1 MQCYTKDDDLFGPQ
15 VQGCRS
21 GFDFTL
27 LFEQSV
33 FQIAP
38 CALLLVSIPVRAAY
52 LRRQNVK
59 TLKTSMAT
67 AKLAAIAL
75 LAVTQL
81 ALLIVWAVTPVLPT
95 RASIP
100 AATLSFLA
108 SLALLFLSS
117 IEHSRSVR
125 PSAVINLYL
134 FGSLILDIPQ
144 ARTLWLRSGPRS
156 LPGVFTAGVAAKT
169 VSLLLEARSKRRSL
183 FQPYRLLAPE
193 ALVSLYD
200 QAVLWWLIPLF
211 KSGFRGII
219 SIESLY
225 PVDTSLSSDDVDQR
239 SQRVWNTRV
248 ALDKTSLLW
257 TLLQQVNT
265 DIQRITTSMAMID
278 NLFAAPAEVAVAV
291 FLLNRQTGVSC
302 IAPIALSL
310 LISGISFAT
319 STVAIPYQKKWL
331 KAVSE
336 RVSYT
341 AAVLG
346 FPKGFKMLGLTEHL
360 SAEIQALRV
369 KELDDYASFRKFSVW
384 RNVFGG
390 LPELFSGP
398 VALMMYTQINGTSA
412 LTQTRA
418 FTTLSLLNLLAA
430 PVEQLIHVI
439 PQVQTALASVQRIE
453 AFLLQRSAT
462 SLLLTKDAL
471 SHMGHS
477 GVDHDDVAHDGN
489 AIELSVLAKQSDT
502 QDRKAH
508 VTLADVT
515 IRLGD
520 KQRHILRNIDLKL
533 AADSLTVVTGPV
545 GSGKSTLLRTILGEL
560 PITSGRRTIASG
572 SVEFAYCAQTPWLPN
587 GSVKDLIIS
596 CSQPDEVFLDAVV
609 HACALDK
616 DVNSFPQ
623 GVGTMI
629 GTKGLSLSGGQRQ
642 RLALARAVFSRKSCI
657 LVDDAL
663 SGLDATTS
671 RHVFDRLFGQ
681 HGLCKLHGMTVIL
694 TSHAPIVA
702 SQADHIVALN
712 SSGHIAKQGSF
723 EELLHTPG
731 YISELIADSKDVESS
746 RAVEDVKADFSRPA
760 AGAGAEPSDLQQDLA
775 RRTGDT
781 AVYGYYARSIGWYY
795 SIILIVTVL
804 LYAVP
809 FIFSSVW
816 VSWWAADA
824 TGMGPI
830 ALPLWAWLAIYFA
843 FPTVA
848 SVSVGYH
855 IWVFL
860 VDVVPRSSGRLHQ
873 QLLHAVMNAPYSMF
887 VETDTGVILNRFSN
901 DMTLIELDLVGA
913 VLQTISGVVFAIG
926 SSILIV
932 LGSKYAAAM
941 MPLLIGAVYIL
952 QKVYL
957 RTSRQM
963 RFMDLEALAPLMTHV
978 QETVAGVATIRAY
991 GWARNFH
998 TKCKELLDSSQRA
1011 FYLMLCIQRWLGLVL
1026 DLLTAAVATV
1036 VVALAM
1042 ELRDSAS
1049 SASIGISLLQ
1059 ILSFN
1064 FYLTGLINAWTNLE
1078 TSLGAVARIK
1088 NFEATTRSEHLPE
1101 ESRQTD
1107 QQWPAKG
1114 QLTISNLSARYSP
1127 SGDNVIHDI
1136 ALSIPAGSKVG
1147 VCGRSGSG
1155 KSSLLLTI
1163 LRLLDTPTG
1172 SIMVDGADLA
1182 TLPRQTVRSRIAALP
1197 QESILI
1203 PGTIRANLDPL
1214 GSATD
1219 AELES
1224 ALANAGILGSISL
1237 AGGLG
1242 SSMSALALSHGQ
1254 MQLFAVARTLLR
1266 PSKLLVLDE
1275 MTSSVD
1281 AATEMKVMDVIHEG
1295 FEGSTIIAVAHR
1307 LQTIVGYDMIVVM
1320 DAGRIVEVGK
1330 PRELLKKE
1338 GGSFREMWERSGH

>member
-1 MQCYTKDDDLFGPQ
+1 
-15 VQGCRS
+15 
-21 GFDFTL
+21 
-27 LFEQSV
+27 
-33 FQIAP
+33 
-38 CALLLVSIPVRAAY
+38 
-52 LRRQNVK
+52 
-59 TLKTSMAT
+59 
-67 AKLAAIAL
+67 
-75 LAVTQL
+75 
-81 ALLIVWAVTPVLPT
+81 
-95 RASIP
+95 
-100 AATLSFLA
+100 
-108 SLALLFLSS
+108 
-117 IEHSRSVR
+117 
-125 PSAVINLYL
+125 
-134 FGSLILDIPQ
+134 
-144 ARTLWLRSGPRS
+144 
-156 LPGVFTAGVAAKT
+156 
-169 VSLLLEARSKRRSL
+169 
-183 FQPYRLLAPE
+183 
-193 ALVSLYD
+193 
-200 QAVLWWLIPLF
+200 
-211 KSGFRGII
+211 
-219 SIESLY
+219 
-225 PVDTSLSSDDVDQR
+225 
-239 SQRVWNTRV
+239 
-248 ALDKTSLLW
+248 
-257 TLLQQVNT
+257 
-265 DIQRITTSMAMID
+265 MAMVD

-291 FLLNRQTGVSC
+291 FLLQEQIGVSC
-302 IAPIALSL
+302 IAPIALSV

-331 KAVSE
+331 AAVSE
-336 RVSYT
+336 RVSFT
-341 AAVLG
+341 AAVLS

-360 SAEIQALRV
+360 SSVIQALRV
-369 KELDDYASFRKFSVW
+369 KELDDYASFRKFSCFEVEKCE
-384 RNVFGG
+384 RSG

-398 VALMMYTQINGTSA
+398 VALMMYTLINGSST

-418 FTTLSLLNLLAA
+418 FTALSLINLLAS
-430 PVEQLIHVI
+430 PVEQLIHVV
-439 PQVQTALASVQRIE
+439 PQVQTAVASVQRIE
-453 AFLLQRSAT
+453 AFLLRERATNILNHENDWSSADD
-462 SLLLTKDAL
+462 SIV
-471 SHMGHS
+471 G
-477 GVDHDDVAHDGN
+477 HDDAAHNGN
-489 AIELSVLAKQSDT
+489 AVELSVLAKHPST
-502 QDRKAH
+502 H
-508 VTLADVT
+508 VDAVHIALVNVT
-515 IRLGD
+515 IRLGEM
-520 KQRHILRNIDLKL
+520 QRSVLHKIDLEL
-533 AADSLTVVTGPV
+533 RTASLTVVLGPV
-545 GSGKSTLLRTILGEL
+545 GSGKSTLLRTIIGEL
-560 PITSGRRTIASG
+560 PIHSGRRSIARSG
-572 SVEFAYCAQTPWLPN
+572 EDFAYCAQAPWLPN
-587 GSVKDLIIS
+587 GSVKDLIVS
-596 CSQPDEVFLDAVV
+596 CSQLDEVFLDAVID
-609 HACALDK
+609 ACALNT
-616 DVNSFPQ
+616 DVKSFPQ
-623 GVGTMI
+623 GVNTII

-642 RLALARAVFSRKSCI
+642 RLALARAVFARKPCVV
-657 LVDDAL
+657 VDDAL

-671 RHVFDRLFGQ
+671 RHVFDKLFGR
-681 HGLCKLHGMTVIL
+681 HGLCKLHGITIIL
-694 TSHAPIVA
+694 ASHSPIVA
-702 SQADHIVALN
+702 NQADYIVALD
-712 SSGHIAKQGSF
+712 SDGQIAEQGSF
-723 EELLHTPG
+723 AELQHTQG
-731 YISELIADSKDVESS
+731 YVSRLVAGSKDVEGSQT
-746 RAVEDVKADFSRPA
+746 VEDVKVDFSRPT
-760 AGAGAEPSDLQQDLA
+760 AGAGAQASDLQRDLA

-795 SIILIVTVL
+795 SIVLIVTVL

-809 FIFSSVW
+809 FIFASVW

-824 TGMGPI
+824 TGSGPI
-830 ALPLWAWLAIYFA
+830 ALPLWAWLVIYFT

-860 VDVVPRSSGRLHQ
+860 VDVVPRSSGKLHQ
-873 QLLHAVMNAPYSMF
+873 QLLNAVMNAPYSMF

-941 MPLLIGAVYIL
+941 MPLLIAAVYVL

-998 TKCKELLDSSQRA
+998 TKCKTLLDSSQRA

-1026 DLLTAAVATV
+1026 DLLTAAVATT

-1088 NFEATTRSEHLPE
+1088 NFEATTKSEHLPE
-1101 ESRQTD
+1101 ESCEPD
-1107 QQWPAKG
+1107 QQWPEKG

-1127 SGDNVIHDI
+1127 SGEDVIRDL

-1147 VCGRSGSG
+1147 ICGRSGSG

-1172 SIMVDGADLA
+1172 SITLDGVDLA
-1182 TLPRQTVRSRIAALP
+1182 TMPRQTVRSRIAALP

-1219 AELES
+1219 AELGS
-1224 ALANAGILGSISL
+1224 ALAKAGILESISI
-1237 AGGLG
+1237 AGGLD

-1254 MQLFAVARTLLR
+1254 TQLFAVARTLLH

-1281 AATEMKVMDVIHEG
+1281 AATEEKVMDIIHEG
-1295 FEGSTIIAVAHR
+1295 FKGSTIIAVAHR
-1307 LQTIVGYDMIVVM
+1307 LPTIVGYDIIVVM

-1330 PRELLKKE
+1330 PSELLKRE
-1338 GGSFREMWERSGH
+1338 GGNFRKMWERSGH